1 MKKYYYDVVVS
12 ICTETC
18 RTDSDLI
25 CGGFE
30 TEDDAMDYINTHDI
44 SESDYECRCR
54 DDETAYIEI
63 EEHDIDGSL
72 VSVITVD

>member
-25 CGGFE
+25 CGGFA
-30 TEDDAMDYINTHDI
+30 TEDDAMDYINIHDI
-44 SESDYECRCR
+44 SECDYEYRCH

-63 EEHDIDGSL
+63 EEHDADGNITN
-72 VSVITVD
+72 VITVD